1 MGELCQY
8 GEKRLGQE
16 SWSVF
21 TADKGWSLQAPLRG
35 PQGHRDNLGFPK
47 ATLKGNKYI
56 PLSTG
61 SDGAVSRDTSI
72 KESQMIIRLH
82 LLRLK

>member
-16 SWSVF
+16 SWLVF
-21 TADKGWSLQAPLRG
+21 TADKGWSLQAPPRG

-56 PLSTG
+56 PLVLDQMVLFLETPQ
-61 SDGAVSRDTSI
+61 SRSH
-72 KESQMIIRLH
+72 R
-82 LLRLK
+82 

>member
-16 SWSVF
+16 SWLVF

-56 PLSTG
+56 PLVLDQMVLFLETPQ
-61 SDGAVSRDTSI
+61 SRSH
-72 KESQMIIRLH
+72 R
-82 LLRLK
+82 R

>member
-16 SWSVF
+16 SWLVF

-56 PLSTG
+56 PLVLDQMVLFLETPQ
-61 SDGAVSRDTSI
+61 SRSH
-72 KESQMIIRLH
+72 R
-82 LLRLK
+82 

>member
-56 PLSTG
+56 PLVLDQMVLFLETPQ
-61 SDGAVSRDTSI
+61 SRSH
-72 KESQMIIRLH
+72 R
-82 LLRLK
+82 

>member
-16 SWSVF
+16 SWLVF

-56 PLSTG
+56 PLVLDQMVLFLETPHQ
-61 SDGAVSRDTSI
+61 SRSH
-72 KESQMIIRLH
+72 R
-82 LLRLK
+82 

>member
-1 MGELCQY
+1 MGELQQC
-8 GEKRLGQE
+8 GEKSLGQE

-21 TADKGWSLQAPLRG
+21 TTEKGRNLQTPLRG

-56 PLSTG
+56 PLVMDQMVLFLETPQ
-61 SDGAVSRDTSI
+61 SRSH
-72 KESQMIIRLH
+72 R
-82 LLRLK
+82 

>member
-1 MGELCQY
+1 MGELQQY
-8 GEKRLGQE
+8 GEKSLGQE

-21 TADKGWSLQAPLRG
+21 TAEKGPSLQTPLRG

-56 PLSTG
+56 PLVMAQMVLFLETPQ
-61 SDGAVSRDTSI
+61 SRSH
-72 KESQMIIRLH
+72 R
-82 LLRLK
+82 

>member
-1 MGELCQY
+1 MGKLCQY

-56 PLSTG
+56 PLVLDQMVLFLETPQ
-61 SDGAVSRDTSI
+61 SRSH
-72 KESQMIIRLH
+72 R
-82 LLRLK
+82 